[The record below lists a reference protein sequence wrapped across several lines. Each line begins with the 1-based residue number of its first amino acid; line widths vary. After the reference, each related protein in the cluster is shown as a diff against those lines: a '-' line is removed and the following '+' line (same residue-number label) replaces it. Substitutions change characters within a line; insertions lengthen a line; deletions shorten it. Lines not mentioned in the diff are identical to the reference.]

1 MFERRSISWPITLGV
16 LMIVTLV
23 ALTIGWVLMT
33 AIGLIFDSERVAFYL
48 TWLPLGAA
56 LLIFEL
62 VGVVM
67 YLTLSIKAINLT
79 RRQSNFI
86 DSVTHELKSPI
97 ASLKLYLQTLNRR
110 SVSAEERESFYK
122 FMLEDVERLDTLVS
136 NLLDVARF
144 DRRAS
149 DSTEDVPLI
158 EVLHSCAKA
167 ACTRHNVDPTTVA
180 LEAEPCLVNARRVE
194 LEMIFRNL
202 IDNAIKYGDE
212 QAHVDVRLRVQP
224 GAKDG
229 QAVALVEVSDN
240 GHGIPA
246 SMRRAIFGRFVRLG
260 QELEREKPGIGLGL
274 YIVRTLIDRLR
285 GSIRVYDRTP
295 GPGTTFEVQ
304 LPCKRVERPFEGS
317 EQPQPKPLPTSA
329 A

>member
-23 ALTIGWVLMT
+23 ALTIGWVLLN
-33 AIGLIFDSERVAFYL
+33 IVGLRNDVQPALYL

-56 LLIFEL
+56 LLTFVI
-62 VGVVM
+62 VGVVL
-67 YLTLSIKAINLT
+67 YLTLSIKAINLS

-110 SVSAEERESFYK
+110 SVSPEERESFYK
-122 FMLEDVERLDTLVS
+122 FMLEDVERLDTLIS

-144 DRRAS
+144 DRRA
-149 DSTEDVPLI
+149 DESTEEVPLAEVI
-158 EVLHSCAKA
+158 EGCARS
-167 ACTRHNVDPTTVA
+167 ACTRHNVAPTTVTI
-180 LEAEPCLVNARRVE
+180 EVEPCLVNARRVE

-202 IDNAIKYGDE
+202 IDNAIKYGGDDV
-212 QAHVDVRLRVQP
+212 QVDVQAKVKAGRKP
-224 GAKDG
+224 GQSVVIVD
-229 QAVALVEVSDN
+229 VSDN
-240 GHGIPA
+240 GRGVPA
-246 SMRRAIFGRFVRLG
+246 SMRRQIFGRFVRLG
-260 QELEREKPGIGLGL
+260 EELEREKPGIGLGL

-285 GSIRVYDRTP
+285 GSIRVYDRLS
-295 GPGTTFEVQ
+295 GPGATFEVQ
-304 LPCKRVERPFEGS
+304 LPCRPS
-317 EQPQPKPLPTSA
+317 EPAPTLESPSEA